1 MFEARDAA
9 FFLVLGLAAWKFAEV
24 VRSMVTP
31 KPARV
36 KPPKR
41 EVKSE
46 VKAAKVAEVAA
57 RHFKSLDWCHTPK
70 GMRLHVRGCHFLKE
84 TDEVIETGSRRRGI
98 QGQPHEVISRSLC
111 THCAVRLENSLRTEL
126 ESTH

>member
-1 MFEARDAA
+1 MFEAQDAA

-31 KPARV
+31 KPARA

-41 EVKSE
+41 ASE

-57 RHFKSLDWCHTPK
+57 SHFKSLDWCHTPQ
-70 GMRLHVRGCHFLKE
+70 GTRLHLRDCHFLKG
-84 TDEVIETGSRRRGI
+84 TDEVIETGSRRMK
-98 QGQPHEVISRSLC
+98 GQPHEVISRSLC
-111 THCAVRLENSLRTEL
+111 TYCAVRLEKSLRIEL
-126 ESTH
+126 EATH